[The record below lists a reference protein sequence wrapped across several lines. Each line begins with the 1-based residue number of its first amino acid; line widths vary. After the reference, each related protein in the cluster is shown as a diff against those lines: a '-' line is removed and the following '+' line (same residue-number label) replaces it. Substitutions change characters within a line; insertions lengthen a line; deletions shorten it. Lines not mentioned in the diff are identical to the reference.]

1 MRELLEKVAHKANG
15 DTWEMVALVLD
26 IDQEMLE
33 KISRYSNPIR
43 SYSAVFDQWR
53 KNKDP
58 PFTWAVIIDA
68 LQSPIVKEASLAR
81 EIEQWLRRGR
91 IVN

>member
-33 KISRYSNPIR
+33 KISKYSNPIR

-53 KNKDP
+53 KKEHP
-58 PFTWAVIIDA
+58 PFTWEAIINA
-68 LQSPIVKEASLAR
+68 LQSPIVGEDSLAR
-81 EIEQWLRRGR
+81 EIEQWLRRGHT
-91 IVN
+91 VN